1 MFFIPSTKQSIFV
14 NNAVDYLGTSST
26 ATYPFGAVDYHYHGR
41 SLSVSRD
48 GFYCIVGSIGA
59 DVGIVDSQ
67 GEVYFYYKP
76 YETKGAWQDLGSLYN
91 PANFNDEY
99 GASVAINSD
108 GSTAIVG
115 APLHDRPSHSNA
127 GAAYVYTRSGYS
139 WSLQTQLLAGDVY
152 FNSNFGKS
160 VALSDDGNTAAIGAP
175 GHAGDGAV
183 YVFTRSGS
191 TWSQQAKIV
200 PNTTGTNNSGI
211 SVDLS
216 ADGNTLIIGN
226 STGSSSTGRAYIY
239 TRSGS
244 SWSLAKTLSPPI
256 GSSSGNYGHSV
267 ALSADGTVAV
277 IGEIYATV
285 SGYPEAGR
293 VHTRSGTGWN
303 GEEVI
308 NVSSPQNYEDFG
320 WSVSISSDGNLIAA
334 GAIGTNSGIYS
345 AVGAVYIIGKTG
357 TNTFQYSDGGPFI
370 SVTENLYAIR
380 QRILPDGPAGS
391 WLNTQQGYQYFGWS
405 TSLSGDGQQV
415 TISSPFF
422 DGTEFIYLD
431 DSGTVYEYIQE

>member
-26 ATYPFGAVDYHYHGR
+26 ATYPIGAVDYHYHGR

-48 GFYCIVGSIGA
+48 GLYCIVGSIGA
-59 DVGIVDSQ
+59 DVGIVDSR
-67 GEVYFYYKP
+67 GEVYIYFKP
-76 YETKGAWQDLGSLYN
+76 YETKGAWQDSGSFIN

-99 GASVAINSD
+99 GKSVAINSD
-108 GSTAIVG
+108 GSTVIVG

-139 WSLQTQLLAGDVY
+139 WSLQTQLLANDVY
-152 FNSNFGKS
+152 FNSNFGES

-200 PNTTGTNNSGI
+200 PDTFGSNNHGI

-216 ADGNTLIIGN
+216 ANGNTLIIGN
-226 STGSSSTGRAYIY
+226 SKVSSFTGEAYIY

-244 SWSLAKTLSPPI
+244 SWSLAKTLSPTP
-256 GSSSGNYGHSV
+256 GSSPGSYGFSV

-277 IGEIYATV
+277 IGEPLAKVATRD
-285 SGYPEAGR
+285 EAGT
-293 VHTRSGTGWN
+293 VYMRSGTGWN
-303 GEEVI
+303 GEEKI
-308 NVSSPQNYEDFG
+308 NVSIPQNYENFG
-320 WSVSISSDGNLIAA
+320 YSVSISSDGNLIAV

-345 AVGAVYIIGKTG
+345 RVGAVYIIGKTG
-357 TNTFQYSDGGPFI
+357 TNTFLYSDGGPFI
-370 SVTENLYAIR
+370 SVTENLYTIR
-380 QRILPDGPAGS
+380 QRILPNGPAGS
-391 WLNTQQGYQYFGWS
+391 WLNTQQTLQYFGWS

-422 DGTEFIYLD
+422 DGTEFIYLNN
-431 DSGTVYEYIQE
+431 SGAVYEYIQE